1 MKWIQLFISIAL
13 LTSTIF
19 MAPAYA
25 QNMSSDSAPVN
36 TVSIQR
42 PQHFNPATVETL
54 SGKIVRVD
62 QVASPG
68 RRSGKGVHLS
78 LQTSEE
84 TVDVHLGPSWY
95 LDEQQLNLKS
105 GDPVEVTG
113 SRVTDAGPSAII
125 AAQVKSGDT
134 VLNLRDESGQPA
146 WSGRGRGRGMG
157 RNRGNGR
164 GPWREAQ

>member
-1 MKWIQLFISIAL
+1 MKWIQLLLSIAL
-13 LTSTIF
+13 FTSTTI

-25 QNMSSDSAPVN
+25 QERPDPTPANN
-36 TVSIQR
+36 VSLQR
-42 PQHFNPATVETL
+42 HRHFNPTTVETL

-62 QVASPG
+62 QVASQG

-95 LDEQQLNLKS
+95 LNEQQFNLKS
-105 GDPVEVTG
+105 GDQVEVTG
-113 SRVTDAGPSAII
+113 SRVKETSQPTII
-125 AAQVKSGDT
+125 AAKVKSGST
-134 VLNLRDESGQPA
+134 VLNLRDENGLPA
-146 WSGRGRGRGMG
+146 WRGMGRGRDMG

-164 GPWREAQ
+164 GPWRDAQ